1 MVPNLANI
9 AKNLLFLKHQL
20 WLLILT
26 KCIKLYTKIL
36 ESTVQINVFEY
47 DLQLGIAAIVVVFH
61 TIDNQS

>member
-1 MVPNLANI
+1 M
-9 AKNLLFLKHQL
+9 
-20 WLLILT
+20 
-26 KCIKLYTKIL
+26 TKIL